1 MAESLDKH
9 FANLH
14 PGRALTWFL
23 LFFVVGAALTWF
35 DTLTPWSPMAA
46 VLAYGLVLLY
56 SQRRFFVYLSDELK
70 DSPYFMGY
78 MLTLVALV
86 RVFQLA
92 LQGSAA
98 QGGGKAT
105 LFHGVGS
112 ALTASAMGLLVRHT
126 LISLDHSE
134 RSRSAV
140 FQTLMDE
147 VRTQATTLRDAQM
160 QLLNLLN
167 EFSSTREQFLSRE
180 ERASAAY
187 VERLEAGAGTLGGIL
202 RDYPASIA
210 SLTGAVTSAAEQLDA
225 TSRKTAALLEKLQL
239 EGTASLQSATTAHSV
254 VMKQTADRISQTD
267 RAFGSALSELS
278 QAAQSLRTELA
289 QVGTSLQELA
299 REYVTAGSAVST
311 LPSTLGEKVAQIS
324 SEHIAAQ
331 SELRS
336 HLAAIVGD
344 VQQLDRIVDDLART
358 LPSSLKELQR
368 RT

>member
-14 PGRALTWFL
+14 PGRALGWFL
-23 LFFVVGAALTWF
+23 LLFTAGATLTWLDEF
-35 DTLTPWSPMAA
+35 TPWSPMVA
-46 VLAYGLVLLY
+46 VLSYGLVLLY

-92 LQGSAA
+92 IQGPTAH
-98 QGGGKAT
+98 GGDNAT

-112 ALTASAMGLLVRHT
+112 ALTASAMGLLVRHM
-126 LISLDHSE
+126 LISLDHTE
-134 RSRSAV
+134 RSRTAV

-160 QLLNLLN
+160 QLVNLLN

-202 RDYPASIA
+202 RDYPASVA
-210 SLTGAVTSAAEQLDA
+210 SLTTSIASAAERIDA
-225 TSRKTAALLEKLQL
+225 ASRKTDALLERLQA
-239 EGTASLQSATTAHSV
+239 EAATSLQSASAAQDV
-254 VMKQTADRISQTD
+254 VMKLASERIGQADK
-267 RAFGSALSELS
+267 AYAGVLS
-278 QAAQSLRTELA
+278 QLSQSTQNLRAELE
-289 QVGTSLQELA
+289 QVATSLQALT
-299 REYVTAGSAVST
+299 REYGAAASAVST
-311 LPSTLGEKVAQIS
+311 LPSTLGEKVAQIAT
-324 SEHIAAQ
+324 EHIAAQ
-331 SELRS
+331 TNLKA
-336 HLAAIVGD
+336 HLASILSD
-344 VQQLDRIVDDLART
+344 VQQLDRIVDELART
-358 LPSSLKELQR
+358 LPGSLKELQR